1 MIDYDVI
8 STDVEGYNPT
18 AKKIRFNDTIITEE
32 HGELDEA
39 VLVMSQ
45 GAIGRG
51 RLALYV
57 EDNLFIEG
65 YGKDSIMWRLAEI
78 SSNKKIEIV
87 DAENQ

>member
-8 STDVEGYNPT
+8 STDVEDYNPT

-45 GAIGRG
+45 GALGARKV
-51 RLALYV
+51 ALFI

-78 SSNKKIEIV
+78 STNKKVGVV
-87 DAENQ
+87 DKEE